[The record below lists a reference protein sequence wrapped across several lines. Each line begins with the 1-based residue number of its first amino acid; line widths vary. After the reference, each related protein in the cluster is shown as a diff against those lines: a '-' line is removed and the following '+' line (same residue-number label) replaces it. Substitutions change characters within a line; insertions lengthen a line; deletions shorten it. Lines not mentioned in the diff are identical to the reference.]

1 MLRKYEIDR
10 NDDSFLKEA
19 QLIDVNTFDFDS
31 KEFEDAV
38 DRSIRRQEEIDQMKY
53 SSTDAALSSIV
64 CTLQCIIVSKYRHYT
79 FSKANFAKALCLNNK
94 YTLPSEVLAKNQFK
108 YLFEYLSSAD
118 LDAKSIIVEF
128 DYVSKDYLID
138 FATYFVTC
146 FDQYSKNCIRL
157 HFFNSPLSP
166 EEFEKL

>member
-19 QLIDVNTFDFDS
+19 LLIDVSTFDFDS

-64 CTLQCIIVSKYRHYT
+64 CTL
-79 FSKANFAKALCLNNK
+79 
-94 YTLPSEVLAKNQFK
+94 
-108 YLFEYLSSAD
+108 
-118 LDAKSIIVEF
+118 
-128 DYVSKDYLID
+128 
-138 FATYFVTC
+138 
-146 FDQYSKNCIRL
+146 
-157 HFFNSPLSP
+157 
-166 EEFEKL
+166 